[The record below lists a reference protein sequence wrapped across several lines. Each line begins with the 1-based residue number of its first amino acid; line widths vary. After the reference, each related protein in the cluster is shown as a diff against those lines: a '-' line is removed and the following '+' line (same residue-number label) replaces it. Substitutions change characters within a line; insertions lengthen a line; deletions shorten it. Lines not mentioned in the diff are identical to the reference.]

1 MKKQFLLIL
10 LSLLLISACGQVKE
24 NQTTDNPDGNG
35 GGVSSAQPD
44 GSELNT
50 EEQKDRISRDE
61 AIRII
66 ETLTELHA
74 GQYVGNNDTLGL
86 KLSDTVAAELEQRR
100 SGVTEAENRIG
111 AHFVSAKAEADI
123 VGVEQTDEGFL
134 IRFTEKYEIS
144 YRYPDSS
151 TDNIYREGIQHTA
164 VVAFDGTVVS
174 DIFNEEYSTGFNN
187 STELPDC

>member
-100 SGVTEAENRIG
+100 SA
-111 AHFVSAKAEADI
+111 F
-123 VGVEQTDEGFL
+123 
-134 IRFTEKYEIS
+134 RF
-144 YRYPDSS
+144 
-151 TDNIYREGIQHTA
+151 RESGS
-164 VVAFDGTVVS
+164 G
-174 DIFNEEYSTGFNN
+174 YSWR
-187 STELPDC
+187 